1 MVMFG
6 DRNVLTERTQ
16 ARGPEA
22 MDAAA
27 HAPHVIHEASVGVGA
42 ARRAGRIEWDW
53 AAFGVAA
60 CAAIVVIAHFARG
73 WTFFYDEWGVINYRR
88 SGGLSAF
95 LAPLNG
101 HLVAIP
107 IAVYRLLFAT
117 VGLSSYTPYRW
128 VQITA
133 HVAVC
138 ALLFAY
144 ARKRLPGVLALIC
157 VAPVLFLGQAWEV
170 LFWMMNLGF
179 ALPLIALLGI
189 LLFARTEG
197 RWSGPGRAGLLA
209 IALASSGLG
218 IAVAATTF
226 TERMLRRRWKDVAW
240 LTLPTAV
247 YAAWFLF
254 YRPHANTPAA
264 LRLIP
269 GAAPHGDVGTL
280 GASTGNL
287 RHIPAYIVHIAESA
301 ASGLLGAQASSGQP
315 HVYWLA
321 LVVGLIAAGLI
332 LTRRISSTF
341 AAAAVG
347 AGVFW
352 LLASFARAEVQQP
365 YASRYIYPGAVFIVL
380 MIIEAWS
387 GFTWTRLG
395 SPRRR
400 GFLLLGLAAAVVVV
414 AISGTLRM
422 RYIGNSA
429 ARAFAS
435 TQVALA
441 RLQCPSHPLAP
452 TYMPARSRLPVDYG
466 TYLAAIHDLGSP
478 VPATTISAVCHQAPR
493 GTPGSA
499 QSAG

>member
-1 MVMFG
+1 MSGERDM
-6 DRNVLTERTQ
+6 LTEPRRQ
-16 ARGPEA
+16 RGFVAMEA
-22 MDAAA
+22 IA
-27 HAPHVIHEASVGVGA
+27 HAPQVTRDASTEIGVT
-42 ARRAGRIEWDW
+42 RRASRIPWDW

-60 CAAIVVIAHFARG
+60 CTAIVVIAYFARG

-88 SGGLSAF
+88 TGGLSAF

-107 IAVYRLLFAT
+107 VAVYRLLFST

-144 ARKRLPGVLALIC
+144 ARRRLPGVLAVVC
-157 VAPVLFLGQAWEV
+157 VVPVLFLGQAWEV

-179 ALPLIALLGI
+179 AFPLIALLGI
-189 LLFARTEG
+189 LLLARSDG
-197 RWSGPGRAGLLA
+197 RWSGPRRAGLLGV
-209 IALASSGLG
+209 ALASSGLG
-218 IAVAATTF
+218 IAVAATAF
-226 TERMLRRRWKDVAW
+226 TERALRRRWKDVAW

-264 LRLIP
+264 LRVIP
-269 GAAPHGDVGTL
+269 GAAPHGDVGAL
-280 GASTGNL
+280 GVSSGSL
-287 RHIPAYIVHIAESA
+287 RHVPAYIFHVADSA

-315 HVYWLA
+315 HLYWLV

-341 AAAAVG
+341 AAALVG

-352 LLASFARAEVQQP
+352 LLASLARAEVQQP

-387 GFTWTRLG
+387 GFTWTRLR

-400 GFLLLGLAAAVVVV
+400 NVLVLVLSAAVAVV

-429 ARAFAS
+429 AKAFAR

-452 TYMPARSRLPVDYG
+452 TFMPAPSQLPVDYG
-466 TYLAAIHDLGSP
+466 TYLAAIRDLGSP
-478 VPATTISAVCHQAPR
+478 VPATTLRAVCHQAPLGR
-493 GTPGSA
+493 PGTA
-499 QSAG
+499 RSAG